1 MNEFKTRIFRF
12 VEIALVPR
20 GSDLNRK
27 SFLKSPKWKKKN
39 VNYVE
44 EWMKFWDR
52 MNEFLDKMKALGTF
66 MRVRLP
72 GNNIDI
78 KAESLFGSGW

>member
-1 MNEFKTRIFRF
+1 M
-12 VEIALVPR
+12 
-20 GSDLNRK
+20 
-27 SFLKSPKWKKKN
+27 KKCKLCG
-39 VNYVE
+39 
-44 EWMKFWDR
+44 R
-52 MNEFLDKMKALGTF
+52 MNEFWDKMNEFWDKMKALGTF